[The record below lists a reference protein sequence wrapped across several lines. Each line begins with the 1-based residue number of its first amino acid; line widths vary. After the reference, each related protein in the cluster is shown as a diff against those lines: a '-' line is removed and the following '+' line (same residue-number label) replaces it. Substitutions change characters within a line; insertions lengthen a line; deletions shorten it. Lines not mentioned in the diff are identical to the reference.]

1 MAAPNTGTATEDDRH
16 FRGPCMHAA
25 HSHLVSRIY
34 AVPPAPVRVQTQPP
48 AACCSCHPRA
58 RTNERPT
65 TMARARALLLVLAA
79 AVALLLAAVPAAEAV
94 KEGNRRAKM
103 KNICKATSYPDVCIK
118 TAGKHVKHYRTVDA
132 LSVLEMQV
140 EAFSKRTAAA
150 RIRVAMKVRR
160 ASPGARKA
168 LGLCNR
174 FYLDVEDNLGACR
187 RAIRHRDAVTI
198 RATMGMAAQDMQN
211 CDEQFRQAGEKKNP
225 LERLNQSLSKM
236 SEVCRSLSNMI

>member
-1 MAAPNTGTATEDDRH
+1 M
-16 FRGPCMHAA
+16 
-25 HSHLVSRIY
+25 
-34 AVPPAPVRVQTQPP
+34 PVRVQTQPP
-48 AACCSCHPRA
+48 ACCSCHPRA

-65 TMARARALLLVLAA
+65 TMATTARALLLVLAA

-103 KNICKATSYPDVCIK
+103 KNICKATAYPDVCIK

-140 EAFSKRTAAA
+140 EAFSKRAAAA
-150 RIRVAMKVRR
+150 RTRVAMKVRR
-160 ASPGARKA
+160 ASPGAQKA

-225 LERLNQSLSKM
+225 LERLNQSLGKM